1 MAKETIDTNKLTAD
15 LQSKYPNAG
24 IKSIEVDNTTG
35 KSTFVLEP
43 TKQNLAFLDKPGQAI
58 KPHVY
63 GRETAATI
71 NRDFLSRQT
80 LDLGLSKSPYAEDP
94 KALYKQADEYYYTD
108 PLIGSVTNI
117 LASLSMKGFE
127 NDIDDANIKQF
138 FDTWAFDVNFDDLL
152 EWIFLDFFKIGHVTT
167 YKVLAKYEP
176 RVSHMSPVPGQKTKK
191 PGKKGAKAEVDRL
204 NKLHT
209 EFAAEKQALIK
220 TIIAEA
226 KLQGFGVK
234 ALANIEKAAK
244 KNIWSKGHLPVSY
257 TVLNPQLVNIE
268 GNLLFDK
275 VAVKLTPPQEL
286 GQMLKKDKA
295 ELTEEEKEL
304 IKALPTELKAASEKG
319 GEFQLDS
326 RLVGMVTYRKQP
338 YERYARPRSTR
349 ILESLNYKKKLK
361 EADISTL
368 DGISNYIL
376 KITIGNDE
384 YPVVSQTE
392 LETVA
397 KLFDTPS
404 KSFDVVWN
412 HTLEVTKIVSPE
424 IEAILGQDK
433 YKQVNED
440 LTAGLAVTR
449 AIIDGAG
456 DVSTAEIGLLTKGIM
471 EEINYARRQVE
482 KWIYREYRQISEA
495 MGFDRFPKVRWDE
508 SVLRDEILYMATLSS
523 LVDRRML
530 SYNTALEALGF
541 DYENELEN
549 MQTEL
554 PLVEKGILGIVGSPF
569 QQTAAGPGVQPKQ
582 KSPTGTPSKGRP
594 AGQTK
599 TKKKPNTNPS
609 KQPGSKPAK
618 TKKTASINEEQATLI
633 KEMSTEQ
640 WTVFLSGAKKELS
653 DSDYAIFL
661 DTMSK
666 IRFGG

>member
-1 MAKETIDTNKLTAD
+1 MTDEIFDTSKLTAD
-15 LQSKYPNAG
+15 LQTRYPNAG
-24 IKSIEVDNTTG
+24 IKAIEVDNTTG

-43 TKQNLAFLDKPGQAI
+43 NKQNLAFLEKPGMAI

-63 GRETAATI
+63 RGAEKASTI
-71 NRDFLSRQT
+71 NRDFISRQT
-80 LDLGLSKSPYAEDP
+80 LDLGLAKSPYTEDP
-94 KALYKQADEYYYTD
+94 KALYKQADEFYYTD

-117 LASLSMKGFE
+117 LASLAMKGFE
-127 NDIDDANIKQF
+127 NDIDDDNIKQF
-138 FDTWAFDVNFDDLL
+138 YDTWTFDVNFDELL

-176 RVSHMSPVPGQKTKK
+176 RVSHLSPVPGQKTKK
-191 PGKKGAKAEVDRL
+191 PGKKSAKAEADRL
-204 NKLHT
+204 YKLH
-209 EFAAEKQALIK
+209 AAYEEDKQTLIK
-220 TIIAEA
+220 RIVSEA
-226 KLQGFGVK
+226 KAQGYGIK
-234 ALANIEKAAK
+234 ELARIEQAAK

-349 ILESLNYKKKLK
+349 VFETLNYKNKLK
-361 EADISTL
+361 EADLSTL

-384 YPVVSQTE
+384 YPVVDQTQ

-412 HTLEVTKIVSPE
+412 HTLQVEKIVSPE
-424 IEAILGQDK
+424 IESILGQDK

-440 LTAGLAVTR
+440 MTAGLAITR

-456 DVSTAEIGLLTKGIM
+456 DINTAEVGLLTKGIM
-471 EEINYARRQVE
+471 EEIGYARRQVE
-482 KWIYREYRQISEA
+482 KWIYKEYRQIAEA
-495 MGFDRFPKVRWDE
+495 MGFERFPKVRWDE
-508 SVLRDEILYMATLSS
+508 GVLKDTILYMNTLAQ

-530 SYNTALEALGF
+530 SYRTAHEALGF
-541 DYENELEN
+541 DYSNELEN
-549 MQTEL
+549 MKSEMS
-554 PLVEKGILGIVGSPF
+554 LVEDGTFGILGSPW
-569 QQTAAGPGVQPKQ
+569 QQSATQPTQ
-582 KSPTGTPSKGRP
+582 KAPKGTPSSGRP
-594 AGQTK
+594 KGQTK
-599 TKKKPNTNPS
+599 
-609 KQPGSKPAK
+609 
-618 TKKTASINEEQATLI
+618 KKTTNTDPNKQQNTKPKNKPKKAASLETASNTDII
-633 KEMSTEQ
+633 KNMTKEQ
-640 WTVFLSGAKKELS
+640 WTAFLSGAEAEL
-653 DSDYAIFL
+653 DEQDYSIFI